1 MIKKK
6 KKKMKSNGKKETEEE
21 EEENDDFGEVRAL
34 LLFARERDS
43 YDSLLSPFFISIY
56 FIFKRAARC
65 LFATKT
71 DFFIYSPPHLIKQ
84 NKTNRHKERERK
96 SAGN

>member
-43 YDSLLSPFFISIY
+43 YDSLLSPFFISKILH
-56 FIFKRAARC
+56 I
-65 LFATKT
+65 
-71 DFFIYSPPHLIKQ
+71 
-84 NKTNRHKERERK
+84 
-96 SAGN
+96 